1 MIENDGC
8 IFVWRCIIFSDKR
21 KNEEERERENIKS
34 NTKFDEKPLLYVN
47 IKKIEI
53 YIT

>member
-34 NTKFDEKPLLYVN
+34 NTKFDPCIGKR
-47 IKKIEI
+47 KRG
-53 YIT
+53 